1 MDSQIAE
8 VNQSLTTAEQMRNQN
23 QLIMQPYANWEDY
36 LSPAPFSIAIMAEL
50 AFLSSKTDFSINKNP
65 PKEGYKYIKYPDS
78 FCACLMQ
85 VCNSGWWAF
94 NEAHTNMDQIRLL
107 TLTVPN
113 YMMTVVKILFQG
125 NNEVVKDH
133 LPNQLT
139 NIRGIADRCL
149 ELANSTKER
158 FEEVINIIHELLE
171 VCLKARNLYGEEL
184 DAVKRTLDE
193 NKLREESSKEAVERS
208 KKAVKVLE
216 EELKEARES
225 YKSAMRSLPGGW
237 EMMAM
242 DLVGSVTDAMTGI
255 FHGITMLMTQ
265 PVAQAC
271 KATTTIAE
279 TVNHIKGEDS
289 VDPVDRINIYS
300 KSAEILKCT
309 ELIEHFVQE
318 DKIDWFSLYDQKNN
332 AALTE
337 FPAMQFKRIMKNLEK
352 LPKCQP
358 REHAKNICKEGI
370 MICKELAKYAPD
382 GKCDKAKTLELIE
395 RIKELTE
402 SAYRFDSKSK
412 DVTKS
417 PPLTPKPP
425 MMFKE
430 ESKMGRMTASQKA
443 SKNARFR
450 IEETRAQMNKSREL
464 YDKNVESMERN
475 QKELNEIL
483 VTLRN
488 CQVKEIDFNTTIQM
502 LVKGLDA
509 MGKVKKQWEKMVQFF
524 QMVSNIVKNSLN
536 LTLNDF
542 ATTAETS
549 NRHSYDGKL
558 FCKDMLYNQAFQA
571 TNIASLVHMISST
584 YTDVSTR
591 YLMDSVS
598 SLGTLMSADPQS
610 RQFLQMHV
618 QLRKSCDMAQNAI
631 KKLVLK
637 NKEEFDRKTDSRL
650 KKIEKELLAIL
661 PAAKPEEIQFIQET
675 AQSGF
680 TEEEQLNYV

>member
-113 YMMTVVKILFQG
+113 YITTVVKILFQG
-125 NNEVVKDH
+125 NNEVKDH

-158 FEEVINIIHELLE
+158 FEEVINIIQELLE

-193 NKLREESSKEAVERS
+193 NKLREESSKEAVEHS
-208 KKAVKVLE
+208 KKEVKALE
-216 EELKEARES
+216 EELKEAQES
-225 YKSAMRSLPGGW
+225 YKSAMKSLPGGW
-237 EMMAM
+237 EIIAM
-242 DLVGSVTDAMTGI
+242 DLVESVTDVMIDT
-255 FHGITMLMTQ
+255 FHRLIVLITQ
-265 PVAQAC
+265 PVAQMC
-271 KATTTIAE
+271 KATRIAD
-279 TVNHIKGEDS
+279 TKSHNKGEDS
-289 VDPVDRINIYS
+289 VKPMDEINIYS
-300 KSAEILKCT
+300 KSAEILECT
-309 ELIEHFVQE
+309 EMIEQFVQE
-318 DKIDWFSLYDQKNN
+318 DKIDWFSLYDQKNK

-337 FPAMQFKRIMKNLEK
+337 FSAKQFERIMKNLKK

-358 REHAKNICKEGI
+358 RKHAKNICKEGI

-395 RIKELTE
+395 RIKKLTE
-402 SAYRFDSKSK
+402 SAYRFDRKSK
-412 DVTKS
+412 DVTS
-417 PPLTPKPP
+417 SL
-425 MMFKE
+425 
-430 ESKMGRMTASQKA
+430 GRMTASQKA
-443 SKNARFR
+443 LKNALFR
-450 IEETRAQMNKSREL
+450 IDETLNQINKSREL
-464 YDKNVESMERN
+464 YHKDLNNMRTN

-502 LVKGLDA
+502 LLKGLDA
-509 MGKVKKQWEKMVQFF
+509 MGKMKNHWEKMVQFF
-524 QMVSNIVKNSLN
+524 QMVSIIVTNSLS

-549 NRHSYDGKL
+549 TGHSYDGQL
-558 FCKDMLYNQAFQA
+558 FCKVMLYNQAFQA

-591 YLMDSVS
+591 YLKDSVS
-598 SLGTLMSADPQS
+598 TLGTLMSTDRQS
-610 RQFLQMHV
+610 PQFLQMHM
-618 QLRKSCDMAQNAI
+618 QLQMCCDMAKEAI
-631 KKLVLK
+631 ISLVLK
-637 NKEEFDRKTDSRL
+637 NKKEFDRMTDSRL
-650 KKIEKELLAIL
+650 KKFEKELLAIL
-661 PAAKPEEIQFIQET
+661 PAA
-675 AQSGF
+675 
-680 TEEEQLNYV
+680 